1 MIRDNSLCGSRITVS
16 INGQRGSATI
26 GGLILIQTDQG
37 YFQTLGIIAGHFL
50 TQEYN
55 MEDEDAEDAEDVDD
69 DLDEESFDDGQEFEL
84 ESEYIGARRANKFHT
99 VESSA

>member
-1 MIRDNSLCGSRITVS
+1 
-16 INGQRGSATI
+16 
-26 GGLILIQTDQG
+26 
-37 YFQTLGIIAGHFL
+37 
-50 TQEYN
+50 